1 MEEERKLMER
11 QIELER
17 LKVER
22 EAEEEKIMMK

>member
-22 EAEEEKIMMK
+22 EAEEEKILMK